1 MKIAIT
7 GAGGFLGSRFIDL
20 YGKENNISKL
30 RSGQGIGLH
39 TYQLNNYKSIE
50 KCLENI
56 DVLMHCAFDH
66 TYKYNLIGLENFI
79 KAGEIQG
86 VKRLVFLSTFSVYDP
101 YFQGALN
108 EQSPYSKLRDP
119 YTREK
124 ILLEGIIERLN
135 PSFEVVILQPTIVYG
150 LGGNWTQYAF
160 NLFHHTSVS
169 LPENGQQVCNAVF
182 VDDVASAMY
191 QSIEANLSEKITKIL
206 ISEESYIS
214 WVDFYTAHL
223 GTQMNNILSCSDN
236 DFHDNSIVNFIFILW
251 FTTPLGRLADF
262 MITSIKK
269 IRAIKY
275 KSIKSAKSVKD
286 LLDGPKLDSVF
297 SPIGVTRLVH
307 KSKFLVDYS
316 KAKKVIGYSPIYTFE
331 KGTAMLMKEIKE

>member
-1 MKIAIT
+1 
-7 GAGGFLGSRFIDL
+7 
-20 YGKENNISKL
+20 
-30 RSGQGIGLH
+30 
-39 TYQLNNYKSIE
+39 
-50 KCLENI
+50 
-56 DVLMHCAFDH
+56 
-66 TYKYNLIGLENFI
+66 
-79 KAGEIQG
+79 
-86 VKRLVFLSTFSVYDP
+86 
-101 YFQGALN
+101 
-108 EQSPYSKLRDP
+108 
-119 YTREK
+119 
-124 ILLEGIIERLN
+124 
-135 PSFEVVILQPTIVYG
+135 
-150 LGGNWTQYAF
+150 
-160 NLFHHTSVS
+160 
-169 LPENGQQVCNAVF
+169 
-182 VDDVASAMY
+182 MY

-223 GTQMNNILSCSDN
+223 GTQMNNILSCSHN